1 MERSVL
7 IFRFFVSLLIIFL
20 ICNSCIDEKI
30 VYVVDSDG
38 DVVEEAD
45 NLVELEVFISG
56 SEEQSRTAR
65 PVGSSAAGNN
75 VNTVKVYAFSKERD
89 EDNSEYVFD
98 RYIGVEEETNP
109 DSYSISGGNGIILI
123 TDFVS
128 DGVEHIPEV
137 GMSEHEDQSCT
148 LRLNGMREGYMYQF
162 VAVGYNAESGYE
174 NPYGEPDLD
183 DMELNTGATSSNKV
197 FLNAFT
203 TSVSKDGYIDTGA
216 SQSRFDVEEFFAGT
230 SGEVLPATLGR
241 KEIRLTRQ
249 VAGMLGYFINIPTK
263 ISDEVVR
270 YLRVYADRTYRHFT
284 YPAASSDLNG
294 AWDDGYGSQRQLLL
308 DFDMAKIAN
317 NWEPDA
323 KEQTS
328 SMYMFYSGEDD
339 NGFMVPDSDSD
350 TENPAEEGHVPPLAE
365 GYVAPPGLKLVPN
378 SIFGGRFVIPY
389 GDTGTSASEGAT
401 ITIVLQDENEKDLRT
416 YKVYMS
422 DEEDTGSE
430 KNYHYDIKCN
440 NFYSLGDKA
449 STESINN
456 DKPLDLG
463 AGSELIVTIDDGW
476 DAVHQLDY
484 DDEQLK

>member
-20 ICNSCIDEKI
+20 ICNSCVDQKI
-30 VYVVDSDG
+30 VYVDSDG
-38 DVVEEAD
+38 NVVEEAD
-45 NLVELEVFISG
+45 GRVELEVFISG

-89 EDNSEYVFD
+89 EDDSAYAFD
-98 RYIGVEEETNP
+98 SNIGVEEETNP

-128 DGVEHIPEV
+128 DGVEHSPEV

-148 LRLNGMREGYMYQF
+148 LRLKGMRVGYMYQF
-162 VAVGYNAESGYE
+162 VAVGYNAESDYE
-174 NPYGEPDLD
+174 NPYGDPDWD
-183 DMELNTGATSSNKV
+183 EMELNDEATLSREV
-197 FLNAFT
+197 FLNAFA
-203 TSVSKDGYIDTGA
+203 TSVSKDGYITVDADA
-216 SQSRFDVEEFFAGT
+216 SQSGFDVEEFFAGT

-241 KEIRLTRQ
+241 NEIRLTRQ

-270 YLRVYADRTYRHFT
+270 YLRVYADRTYKRFT

-294 AWDDGYGSQRQLLL
+294 ALDDGYDGQRQLLL
-308 DFDMAKIAN
+308 DFDMSKIAE

-323 KEQTS
+323 EKQTS

-350 TENPAEEGHVPPLAE
+350 TENPAEAEHVPPLAE

-389 GDTGTSASEGAT
+389 GDTGTSASEDVT
-401 ITIVLQDENEKDLRT
+401 ITIVLLDEQEQDLRT

-422 DEEDTGSE
+422 DEEDTGNG

-449 STESINN
+449 STGSIDK

-476 DAVHQLDY
+476 DAVHQL
-484 DDEQLK
+484 ENH